1 MGVAF
6 GPNFRDEILLY
17 LLSMGAVAET
27 ILAELTTPVTIGRA
41 FQSLETQEFFRKK
54 RTSSRSTISYLLAKK
69 FVLGRG
75 GRGRKEFQLTEEGL
89 HYLFAK
95 FPPLKFKNR
104 PWDGL
109 WRVVIY
115 DIPEKE
121 NRLRDRLR
129 YELRRLG
136 YRFMQKSVW
145 LTPWAVEED
154 LEIFLKK
161 EKLWGRVLVMKSW
174 LPPRESQRLAQH
186 FQSLSLTAGFFPLGM
201 SSPPAASR

>member
-1 MGVAF
+1 MGSKFA
-6 GPNFRDEILLY
+6 PNFRDNILLY

-27 ILAELTTPVTIGRA
+27 ILAELTTPVTIDRA
-41 FQSLETQEFFRKK
+41 FQSLETREFFRKK

-69 FVLGRG
+69 FILGRG
-75 GRGRKEFQLTEEGL
+75 YRGRKEFQLTEEGL
-89 HYLFAK
+89 NYLFSK

-115 DIPEKE
+115 DVPEKE
-121 NRLRDRLR
+121 SRLRDRLR

-145 LTPWAVEED
+145 LTPWAVEKD
-154 LEIFLKK
+154 LEVFLKK
-161 EKLWGRVLVMKSW
+161 EKLWGKVLVMKSW
-174 LPPRESQRLAQH
+174 LPPYDSQRLTKR
-186 FQSLSLTAGFFPLGM
+186 FQGVLTTGGFSPSLA
-201 SSPPAASR
+201 SSPPEP